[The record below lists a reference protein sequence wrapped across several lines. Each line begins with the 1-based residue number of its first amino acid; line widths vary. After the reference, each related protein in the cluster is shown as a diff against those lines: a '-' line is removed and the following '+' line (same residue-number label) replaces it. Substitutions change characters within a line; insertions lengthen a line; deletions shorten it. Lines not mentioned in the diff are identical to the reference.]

1 MIPAERH
8 QLILD
13 ALQGQNFVS
22 IAALAQALNVSE
34 MTIRR
39 DVAELSS
46 KGALQAVRGGAKSLT
61 PPISNVQT
69 SIENRMLLRAALS
82 YLEGSRVIFLD
93 SGLLCRQLAQ
103 LIPWSSKMTVVTND
117 FMIAH
122 DIMHHTP
129 AQLLF
134 IGGELNRND
143 NSCHKSLAL
152 ESLGRLNFE
161 LLFLSP
167 ASWNERGVWHHE
179 EHRQAWYSRLMTA
192 SRRKVLFAEDNNY
205 DQSGLFKLYSLSEAD
220 VVISNYPAIECLVRG
235 RVDPLK
241 LHPILTKI

>member
-8 QLILD
+8 QQIVD
-13 ALQGQNFVS
+13 ALQGQSFVS
-22 IAALAQALNVSE
+22 FAVLAQSLNVSE

-46 KGALQAVRGGAKSLT
+46 KGILLAVRGGVRSLT
-61 PPISNVQT
+61 PLISNAQT
-69 SIENRMLLRAALS
+69 TAENRMLLRAALS
-82 YLEGSRVIFLD
+82 YLEGSRVIFFD
-93 SGLLCRQLAQ
+93 SGVLCRQLAQ

-122 DIMHHTP
+122 DIMRQTQ

-167 ASWNERGVWHHE
+167 ASWNERGVWHHD
-179 EHRQAWYSRLMTA
+179 EHRQAWYSRLMA
-192 SRRKVLFAEDNNY
+192 SSRQKVLLAEGSNY

-220 VVISNYPAIECLVRG
+220 ILISNYSAIGHLVRG
-235 RVDPLK
+235 WIDPLK
-241 LHPILTKI
+241 LHPL